1 MLSDSCSKVKIPLSG
16 LQSHSAAQK
25 NIPISR
31 LSNVVA
37 HPILAQK
44 RPVPALTAL
53 SVAKK
58 PDPSLE
64 HRMSLGHETC
74 PEQTLSSRFKIE
86 TLGAFRNLV
95 PFTAF
100 LSQVPIMCMNLR
112 TLPVGLN

>member
-31 LSNVVA
+31 LSTVVA
-37 HPILAQK
+37 HPILA
-44 RPVPALTAL
+44 ALTAL

-74 PEQTLSSRFKIE
+74 PEQTLSSRFEIE
-86 TLGAFRNLV
+86 TLGALRNLA
-95 PFTAF
+95 PSTAF